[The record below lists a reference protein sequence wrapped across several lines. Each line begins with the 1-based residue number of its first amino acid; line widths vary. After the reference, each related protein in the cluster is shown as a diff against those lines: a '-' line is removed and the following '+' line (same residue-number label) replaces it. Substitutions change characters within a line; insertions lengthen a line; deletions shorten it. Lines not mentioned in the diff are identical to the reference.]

1 MKRIIKKTLI
11 FFFVLF
17 IILVLSLSYLR
28 YEALKRISD
37 FIKIYGTF
45 SSLDLSP
52 FPPSLS
58 VTGLTIKIPD
68 EVGKLNVKNA
78 KIEVTTQGLF
88 AKRLIFRVYLDYPQ
102 FVLYQLEGGK
112 TRKRKIPNFDIENGR
127 IVNGSFI
134 YKDDRGELTLN
145 SINGSMYWKHKRLSL
160 NIKNSSGRI
169 NGEKLKLEKD
179 FSMKLLL
186 RSETGRV
193 RIREL
198 DIKSEYGDISLRGT
212 IHTKENYLE
221 AEAQINANLNSFLQ
235 YKGIQLKGGLKGN
248 LWLEKIG
255 ESMKGVADLSI
266 SPQINKKRI
275 NIIASATF
283 DEKLNGK
290 ANLQSSYGKNN
301 WTCNINVSDGKFY
314 NFNLQNLPLE
324 LFDSIFRK
332 VPSGFF
338 LSLNGEADPN
348 KLNSQFVIFSEEEGS
363 IRGNINLERNN
374 YKVNIDEI
382 KLKEVQGDGIIS
394 LIGKDI
400 EASGRLN
407 NISLKEILNSNIL
420 RNFYTLQGIPR
431 IDGNGS
437 CELKI
442 SGTIKNPEIYAD
454 VELKNLKLSDINIG
468 TLEGE
473 IKGIKDKIKFE
484 GKVLDGIFEGDIK
497 GDLEERKIQ
506 ININQMR
513 SENLWRELRGRLTG
527 DVRVYFRE
535 SLEAEG
541 KISSQLIKLREL
553 ELKGLSIPFNFKNG
567 VFASSLFFST
577 GLSNVNGKLEFNP
590 KEMKYRVLI
599 PHISIDISK
608 LYEDLKGK
616 FEFSLKGEGEIYG
629 SPIDIEGRIND
640 VAYKSGESK
649 NFGINS
655 KISLFKDKISVE
667 GYAESVEKDA
677 SLNFDLD
684 ILKDWS
690 LNGKFNG
697 NLEGI
702 EKLIEFPGE
711 NVKGKFIGDVNGNVR
726 SPEIRSISNIEGKSF
741 FIKGFAHD
749 FKDFSGTLIQ
759 ESSSLHL
766 RNFKARIGGGEVEGY
781 GEAKIVK
788 WTLEDIRLN
797 LTGKRM
803 RLSPFERVNGLGDG
817 KIEIRGNL
825 DEISIEG
832 SFTIQSLL
840 WRKEIGEKI
849 SFSSAPS
856 QGPPKIF
863 KKINLD
869 LELRADGN
877 AWMENSW
884 GKVEGKFSLHIKGDS
899 LNPIIL
905 GNITGR
911 SGELNIGDRKFKL
924 IRAEI
929 YFNSPFIIDPD
940 IYVLADTFVKDYRV
954 TFEVKGKASKP
965 LPQLSSSPPL
975 PPQDILTLLALGEIY
990 QRTSYR
996 AGTQLGSA
1004 SLLSMELSEQLKER
1018 AKKLF
1023 GVDRLRVD
1031 PYLLGSSS
1039 NPVARLTVGK
1049 KVSKD
1054 LVILYSSDLSGQRE
1068 YIVYLEYNISDNFSL
1083 IGMRNENGAFSIDLK
1098 FTKRLSQ

>member
-1 MKRIIKKTLI
+1 MKRIIKKILI

-17 IILVLSLSYLR
+17 IILILSLSYLR

-45 SSLDLSP
+45 STLDLSS

-68 EVGKLNVKNA
+68 KVGQLNVKNA
-78 KIEVTTQGLF
+78 KIEITTRGLF
-88 AKRLIFRVYLDYPQ
+88 AKRLIFRVYLDSPQ

-112 TRKRKIPNFDIENGR
+112 TRRRKIPNFDIENGR

-134 YKDDRGELTLN
+134 YRDDRGELTLY
-145 SINGSMYWKHKRLSL
+145 SINGSMYWKSRRLSL

-169 NGEKLKLEKD
+169 KGEKLKLEED

-198 DIKSEYGDISLRGT
+198 EIKSEYGDISLRGT
-212 IHTKENYLE
+212 INTKENNLE
-221 AEAQINANLNSFLQ
+221 AETQINANFNSFLQ
-235 YKGIQLKGGLKGN
+235 YKGIELKGGLKGN
-248 LWLEKIG
+248 LWLEKFG
-255 ESMKGVADLSI
+255 ENIKGVTNLSI

-275 NIIASATF
+275 NITASATF
-283 DEKLNGK
+283 DEKLNGN

-301 WTCNINVSDGKFY
+301 WTCNIRVSEGKFY
-314 NFNLQNLPLE
+314 NFNLQNLPVE
-324 LFDSIFRK
+324 LFDSIFHK
-332 VPSGFF
+332 IPSGFF
-338 LSLNGEADPN
+338 LSLNGEADSN
-348 KLNSQFVIFSEEEGS
+348 RLNSQFLIFSEEEGS
-363 IRGNINLERNN
+363 IRGNIKLERNS
-374 YKVNIDEI
+374 YKVNIEEI
-382 KLKEVQGDGIIS
+382 KLKELQGDGIIN
-394 LIGKDI
+394 LFGKDI

-407 NISLKEILNSNIL
+407 DISLKELLNSNIL
-420 RNFYTLQGIPR
+420 RNFYASQEIPE
-431 IDGNGS
+431 IDGIGS

-442 SGTIKNPEIYAD
+442 SGTIKNPETYAYIN
-454 VELKNLKLSDINIG
+454 LKNLKISDIDIG
-468 TLEGE
+468 TLKGE
-473 IKGIKDKIKFE
+473 IKGIKDKVKFE
-484 GKVLDGIFEGDIK
+484 GKAWDGIFEGDIK

-506 ININQMR
+506 IKINQIR
-513 SENLWRELRGRLTG
+513 SESFWKYLKGQFTG
-527 DVRVYFRE
+527 DVVLYFKE
-535 SLEAEG
+535 NLEADG
-541 KISSQLIKLREL
+541 KIISPLIKLRDL

-567 VFASSLFFST
+567 VFDSSPAFST
-577 GLSNVNGKLEFNP
+577 GLSNVTGELVLNP
-590 KEMKYRVLI
+590 KEMRYKASL

-608 LYEDLKGK
+608 LYADLKGK
-616 FEFSLKGEGEIYG
+616 IEFSLKGEGEIYG
-629 SPIDIEGRIND
+629 SPIDIDGKIHD
-640 VAYKSGESK
+640 IAYKSGESK
-649 NFGINS
+649 NFEIKS
-655 KISLFKDKISVE
+655 KISLFKEKISVK
-667 GYAESVEKDA
+667 GSAESLKKDA
-677 SLNFDLD
+677 SLNFAID
-684 ILKDWS
+684 ILKDGYI
-690 LNGKFNG
+690 NGKFNG
-697 NLEGI
+697 SLEGI

-711 NVKGKFIGDVNGNVR
+711 NVKGKFIGEVRGNAR
-726 SPEIRSISNIEGKSF
+726 SPEIQSISNIEGKSF

-749 FKDFSGTLIQ
+749 FKDFSATLIQ
-759 ESSSLHL
+759 ENTSIHL
-766 RNFKARIGGGEVEGY
+766 RNFKAKIGGGEVEGY

-788 WTLEDIRLN
+788 GTLEDIRVN
-797 LTGKRM
+797 LTGNRM
-803 RLSPFERVNGLGDG
+803 KLSPFEKVSGFGDG

-832 SFTIQSLL
+832 SFSIHSLL

-849 SFSSAPS
+849 SFSSTPS
-856 QGPPKIF
+856 KGPPKIF
-863 KKINLD
+863 KKINLN

-884 GKVEGKFSLHIKGDS
+884 GKAEGKFSLNIKGDS
-899 LNPIIL
+899 SNPIIL

-940 IYVLADTFVKDYRV
+940 IYVLAETFVKDYRV

-996 AGTQLGSA
+996 TGTQLGSA
-1004 SLLSMELSEQLKER
+1004 SLLSMELSEQLKAR

-1098 FTKRLSQ
+1098 FIKRLGQ